1 MSTSAFS
8 IAAIA
13 IWLMPPGACRVAAYR
28 NAVIRSTG
36 RGSCPIRNRSASF

>member
-13 IWLMPPGACRVAAYR
+13 IWLTPPAAWRVAA
-28 NAVIRSTG
+28 
-36 RGSCPIRNRSASF
+36 